1 MSCSHRKST
10 GMNGRA
16 TSCSVTAMAA
26 AIMLLR
32 VSHAKKMVRSVFSPT
47 SGVNPKKIPMATPPA
62 MAFGVSRIASS
73 FSECSLSHLRRFIGQ
88 RNPVQYYQYDRTDQS
103 AASLVCIYRHDEVV
117 RSAQPEGLPD
127 CSPGQG

>member
-1 MSCSHRKST
+1 MSYSHRNNT

-26 AIMLLR
+26 ATMLQR
-32 VSHAKKMVRSVFSPT
+32 VSHAKKMERSAFSPT

-73 FSECSLSHLRRFIGQ
+73 FRECSLNHLRRFMGQ
-88 RNPVQYYQYDRTDQS
+88 RNPVRYHQSVRADQPGLNQDR
-103 AASLVCIYRHDEVV
+103 
-117 RSAQPEGLPD
+117 G
-127 CSPGQG
+127 GG